1 MALRTLLAL
10 PGILAI
16 SNGFAQSAP
25 AAPVTLAVHLLVA
38 CSTQGAGRPVR
49 LPGVDASLCL
59 DGTPFLTQGD
69 VQSAELHE
77 NSKGRPVIFLTFHE
91 DAAVREL
98 EITRKNIGNRVGIVV
113 NGRVAAAPAIA
124 ASSRFLYIDTGY
136 AAKQVQALV
145 AAFNRQ
151 AGNR

>member
-1 MALRTLLAL
+1 MALRTLLLL
-10 PGILAI
+10 PCVLVI
-16 SNGFAQSAP
+16 GFAQGVPAP
-25 AAPVTLAVHLLVA
+25 PVTLAVHLLVA
-38 CSTQGAGRPVR
+38 CSSHGSGQPVE
-49 LPGVDASLCL
+49 LPGGDAPLCL
-59 DGTPFLTQGD
+59 ARTPFLTQKD
-69 VQSAELHE
+69 VQSAELRQ
-77 NSKGRPVIFLTFHE
+77 NSQGHQVVFLTFHE
-91 DAAVREL
+91 DAAIREL
-98 EITRKNIGNRVGIVV
+98 EITRQNIGNRVGIVV